1 MGLLRII
8 LWALLFYLV
17 LKTAKNIMGI
27 LASNKTSDKK
37 TSTFKPYKSKYN
49 IRKEDVIDAEYEDLT
64 NNGKDNSKNKS

>member
-17 LKTAKNIMGI
+17 LKTAKNII
-27 LASNKTSDKK
+27 DIFASNKAGEKK
-37 TSTFKPYKSKYN
+37 TSSFKPYKSKYN

-64 NNGKDNSKNKS
+64 NNGKDNAKNKS